1 MVISRII
8 AAIALALVVLGV
20 GSRASVARAD
30 AGHASATTCQADPQ
44 PKVIGDARAAL
55 AASPNDLAAQ
65 LALIDALIDQG
76 CYRQAVPV
84 LDASLSQRPHSS
96 ELQSRMRAV
105 RSMLNEEQFFEGW
118 GTAQE
123 TAKLQHDVMRCGK
136 FFDINACD
144 DALRSKPDDPQ
155 ILIAKGDALAH
166 EGRPAEAILIYLHAG
181 GVLPPGDEAIK
192 LKLSAAEAQR
202 EGLAAQCQGSADT
215 AAADACQA
223 ALLRGSADE
232 FGLLKRRGILLQSFD
247 KPEQALDAFIAASV
261 LKQDDKAVA
270 LAVVALTD
278 STGRKDAMALDAR
291 GTALLLL
298 NRPTEALQALRQA
311 QALAPTLQGIK
322 AQVAKAEQGAKEEA
336 KRQARL
342 ASTQSAVGQSGAGAA
357 APTQLAHQQAPAK
370 TQSGARVAASSAVT
384 YSNDASAGQTN

>member
-1 MVISRII
+1 MVTSRII
-8 AAIALALVVLGV
+8 TGFALALVVLGI
-20 GSRASVARAD
+20 GLGACVARAD

-44 PKVIGDARAAL
+44 PKVVSDARAAL
-55 AASPNDLAAQ
+55 AGSPNDLAAQ

-84 LDASLSQRPHSS
+84 LETSLAQRPRSS

-105 RSMLNEEQFFEGW
+105 RSMLNEEQFFEGL

-123 TAKLQHDVMRCGK
+123 TAKFQHDLMRCAK
-136 FFDINACD
+136 FFDVNACD

-155 ILIAKGDALAH
+155 IVIAKGDALAH
-166 EGRPAEAILIYLHAG
+166 EGRPADAILIYLHAG
-181 GVLPPGDEAIK
+181 GLLPPADEAIK
-192 LKLSAAEAQR
+192 MKLSAAEAQR
-202 EGLAAQCQGSADT
+202 EGLAAQCQVSADA

-232 FGLLKRRGILLQSFD
+232 FALLKRRGILLQSFD

-278 STGRKDAMALDAR
+278 STGRKDAMALQAR
-291 GTALLLL
+291 GAALLLL

-311 QALAPTLQGIK
+311 EALAPTLQGIK
-322 AQVAKAEQGAKEEA
+322 AQVAKAEQGSKEEG

-342 ASTQSAVGQSGAGAA
+342 ATVQPGSGQSGAGAA
-357 APTQLAHQQAPAK
+357 APAP
-370 TQSGARVAASSAVT
+370 VAA
-384 YSNDASAGQTN
+384 Q